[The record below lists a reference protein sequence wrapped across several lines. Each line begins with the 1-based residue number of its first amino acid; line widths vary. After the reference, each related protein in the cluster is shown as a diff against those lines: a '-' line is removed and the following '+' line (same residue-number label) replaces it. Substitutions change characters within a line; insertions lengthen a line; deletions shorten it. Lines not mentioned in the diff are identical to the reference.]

1 MKRIGI
7 VGGMG
12 PLASLFY
19 AQQLILKHPVSKDQE
34 QFHIVLDSNSTIPDR
49 TLALLNQGESPVKAI
64 SKSLD
69 MLSDAR
75 VELGFITCFTSHAF
89 FNEFKDHANFN
100 LLNVFEL
107 LSSSKQLEGHKVGLL
122 ATSGTL
128 KTQLFQK
135 ALPHIEFIVPSKDVQ
150 DDYVMKGIYDP
161 HEGIKSN
168 HIESGAQYLLKAC
181 NHLVELGATIV
192 LAGCTEVGLALYDK
206 KTPVPLVD
214 PMMDMVEAIINQAK

>member
-19 AQQLILKHPVSKDQE
+19 AQQLVLKHPVSKDQE

-49 TLALLNQGESPVKAI
+49 TLALLKQGESPVKAI
-64 SKSLD
+64 SKSLEL
-69 MLSDAR
+69 LSHAN
-75 VELGFITCFTSHAF
+75 VEIGFITCFTSHAF
-89 FNEFKDHANFN
+89 FDEFKDDAKFN
-100 LLNVFEL
+100 LLNVFDL

-135 ALPHIEFIVPSKDVQ
+135 ALPHIEFVLPS
-150 DDYVMKGIYDP
+150 DDIQENAVMKGIYDP
-161 HEGIKSN
+161 YEGVKSN
-168 HIESGAQYLLKAC
+168 HIQAGAEHLLKAIDHLVESGATL
-181 NHLVELGATIV
+181 I
-192 LAGCTEVGLALYDK
+192 LAGCTEVGLALHQK
-206 KTPVPLVD
+206 ETRVPLVD
-214 PMMDMVEAIINQAK
+214 PMMDMVGLIIKQAQ

>member
-19 AQQLILKHPVSKDQE
+19 AQQLVLKHPVSKDQE

-64 SKSLD
+64 SKSLEL
-69 MLSDAR
+69 LSHAN
-75 VELGFITCFTSHAF
+75 VEIGFITCFTSHAF
-89 FNEFKDHANFN
+89 FNEFKEDAKFN

-135 ALPHIEFIVPSKDVQ
+135 ALPHIEFVLPSDEIQ
-150 DDYVMKGIYDP
+150 ENAVMKGIYDP
-161 HEGIKSN
+161 YEGVKSN
-168 HIESGAQYLLKAC
+168 HIQAGAEHLLKAID
-181 NHLVELGATIV
+181 HLVDNGATLI
-192 LAGCTEVGLALYDK
+192 LAGCTEVGLALHQK
-206 KTPVPLVD
+206 ETRVPLVD
-214 PMMDMVEAIINQAK
+214 PMMDMVELIIKQAQ